1 MTKEEFISRLAKINT
16 AVSITGKRYTII
28 HVGAIKI
35 EFVREHKTKSEYI
48 SITELYNLYRNEN
61 IITTSIARSYIS
73 GRVQSPAVAILN
85 QLKNTSSLVNLR
97 TGNASSIN
105 QLSKSKQE
113 HYNKVSDETKFFN
126 AFSKIIGF
134 EYILSKSIGKPINSM
149 HIFLSNNYKDYSFNQ
164 EINKSYFRI
173 LNDLKSN
180 HTFTSDSLSHY
191 VDGLIINHPVL
202 KNRIIE
208 FDEEQHFTP
217 ARKDTL
223 KHLSA
228 ILPDQYFKTFYKI
241 CNDITYLNTH
251 VLKKHRITAKL
262 EKMPTSFKEFTEWLE
277 KSNEKSS
284 GYISGK
290 NGFEFLGGRIA
301 QRAYYDCLRDTA
313 HLSEKNIEF
322 ESPLR
327 FAKKIFEEKENTD
340 YGLISEEGLKEII
353 LEILRNDYKIIVPG
367 N

>member
-1 MTKEEFISRLAKINT
+1 MTQREFISRLAKIKT
-16 AVSITGKRYTII
+16 AISISGKTYAII
-28 HVGAIKI
+28 HVGFDKI
-35 EFVREHKTKSEYI
+35 EFVREHKIKSEYI
-48 SITELYNLYRNEN
+48 SLTELYNLFSNEN
-61 IITTSIARSYIS
+61 IINTAIARSYIS

-85 QLKNTSSLVNLR
+85 QLKNISSLDNLI
-97 TGNASSIN
+97 TGNASN
-105 QLSKSKQE
+105 KKHLSKNKPE
-113 HYNKVSDETKFFN
+113 HINKIKDETKFFN
-126 AFSKIIGF
+126 ALSKIIGF
-134 EYILSKSIGKPINSM
+134 EYILSKSIGKPINST

-164 EINKSYFRI
+164 EINESYYKI

-180 HTFTSDSLSHY
+180 HSFTSDSLSHH
-191 VDGLIINHPVL
+191 VDGLIINHQIL

-228 ILPDQYFKTFYKI
+228 ILPDQYFTTFNDI
-241 CNDITYLNTH
+241 CNDITYQNMY
-251 VLKKHRITAKL
+251 VLKKHRINTKL
-262 EKMPTSFKEFTEWLE
+262 ETIPTSFKEFTEWLK

-284 GYISGK
+284 GYICDK

-327 FAKKIFEEKENTD
+327 FAKKIFEDRENTD
-340 YGLISEEGLKEII
+340 FGLIPEERLMEII
-353 LEILRNDYKIIVPG
+353 LEILRNNYKINVPG